1 MSARRAVIVDV
12 CRSAFGRGRENGA
25 LAGLHPVDLYAEVIA
40 SLVERRGIDPV
51 LIEDV
56 ITGCVIQVAEQAGNI
71 GRQAALAA
79 GLPES
84 VPAVTLDRKCGSAQ
98 QAIDFA
104 AQGVIAGAYDVVIAG
119 GVEMMGTVP
128 MRINRMGK
136 DSEGPRFKARYPQ
149 GLIHQG
155 ISADLIAARYGLT
168 RDAQDAYAL
177 RSNQRAAADA
187 AEPAAHAGGTARDI
201 VALEVPQA
209 EGGSRLVSRDEGIRG
224 DTSFEKLQ
232 SLKTPFE
239 DAAMAARFPEIR
251 WSVTAGNASQVSD
264 GAAALLIC
272 EEQTAIRLGLAPRA
286 AITHFAVSGDD
297 PLMMLTGVIPATR
310 KLLQRAGLR
319 IDEIDAFEVNEAF
332 ASVVLAWQ
340 QAVGAD
346 PERVNVFGGAIAIG
360 HPVGA
365 SGGRLMANLLRVL
378 EAKQGRYGLQTMCE
392 SGGMANA
399 TLIERI

>member
-1 MSARRAVIVDV
+1 MSTRRAVIVDV
-12 CRSAFGRGRENGA
+12 VRSPFGRGRENGA
-25 LAGLHPVDLYAEVIA
+25 LAGVHPVDLYAATIG
-40 SLVERRGIDPV
+40 SLVRRTGIDPAC
-51 LIEDV
+51 IEDV
-56 ITGCVIQVAEQAGNI
+56 ISGCVIQVAEQAGNI

-79 GLPES
+79 GLPET
-84 VPAVTLDRKCGSAQ
+84 VPGVTLDRKCGSAQ

-136 DSEGPRFKARYPQ
+136 DSEGSRFKARYPQ
-149 GLIHQG
+149 GLVHQG

-168 RDAQDAYAL
+168 RKAQDAYAL
-177 RSNQRAAADA
+177 RSHQRAAADA
-187 AEPAAHAGGTARDI
+187 RDVVACAGGSARDL
-201 VALEVPQA
+201 VAIDVPQA
-209 EGGSRLVSRDEGIRG
+209 DGGMKRVTADEGIRG
-224 DTSFEKLQ
+224 DTTIEKLAA
-232 SLKTPFE
+232 LKTPFE

-272 EEQTAIRLGLAPRA
+272 EEQTAVRLGLTPRA
-286 AITHFAVSGDD
+286 AVTHFAVTGDD
-297 PLMMLTGVIPATR
+297 PLLMLAGVIPATQ
-310 KLLQRAGLR
+310 KLLKRAGLT
-319 IDEIDAFEVNEAF
+319 IDAIDAFEVNEAF

-346 PERVNVFGGAIAIG
+346 PDKVNVFGGAIAIG

-378 EAKQGRYGLQTMCE
+378 ETNNGRHGLQTMCE

-399 TLIERI
+399 TLIERF